1 MELKTLTKRLIAFRD
16 ARDWK
21 QFHNLKNLT
30 ASLAIEASELL
41 QLTQWD
47 GEAEAET
54 KFKTPA
60 EREKLADELADI
72 FVYILLICEQQGIDL
87 IKATENKITKN
98 EAKYPVEKAKGNS
111 RKYTEL

>member
-1 MELKTLTKRLIAFRD
+1 MELATLTKRLIAFRD

-21 QFHNLKNLT
+21 QFHNLKNLM

-47 GEAEAET
+47 GEAEAEI
-54 KFKTPA
+54 KFKIPV

-72 FVYILLICEQQGIDL
+72 FVYVLLICEQQGIDL
-87 IKATENKITKN
+87 IKATENKIAKN

-111 RKYTEL
+111 LKYTEL